1 MAVVES
7 VRGPVDLGSLGQ
19 TLMHE
24 HVFVLSTEHM
34 QNYGTD
40 WWDEEA
46 RVADAIAKLNALY
59 VKGIHTIV
67 DPTVWGLG
75 RYIPRIQRIAAQTP
89 VNIIVATGLY
99 VYEELPQQY
108 AYRGP
113 GLLIDIPDPMITD
126 FARDITEGIGD
137 TGVKAAFLSWRR
149 PNRLLASSGSP
160 AQSPAPT
167 CRPAPPSPCT
177 PRARTRAGGPRCG
190 SSPRR
195 AST

>member
-24 HVFVLSTEHM
+24 HVFVLSTEHV
-34 QNYGTD
+34 QNYGNS

-59 VKGIHTIV
+59 AKGIHTIV

-108 AYRGP
+108 A
-113 GLLIDIPDPMITD
+113 L
-126 FARDITEGIGD
+126 
-137 TGVKAAFLSWRR
+137 
-149 PNRLLASSGSP
+149 
-160 AQSPAPT
+160 
-167 CRPAPPSPCT
+167 
-177 PRARTRAGGPRCG
+177 PRARAADRHPRANGH
-190 SSPRR
+190 
-195 AST
+195 